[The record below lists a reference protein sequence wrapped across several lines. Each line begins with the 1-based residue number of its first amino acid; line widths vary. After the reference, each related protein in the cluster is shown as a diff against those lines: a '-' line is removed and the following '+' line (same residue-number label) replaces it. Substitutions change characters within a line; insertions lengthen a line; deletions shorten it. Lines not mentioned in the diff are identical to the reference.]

1 MRSIYDFS
9 RDEILNNLY
18 IGLRQH
24 GGELLGKTS
33 ELIFDDDI
41 EQYVYIRVYKEGDEI
56 GTIKEIDDIL
66 DHFDISVDM
75 AIKSAMINSKKE
87 TKVVSMAEVLG
98 FKEEHGDPMML
109 VVTNTYSYLGAGNL
123 MASWEDISTKLRNK
137 GYKRVVLIPSSIH
150 EWIITDVSNDDA
162 SPMVS
167 DVNKSVVEK
176 SEWLSDKSY
185 EVIL

>member
-75 AIKSAMINSKKE
+75 AIISAMINSRKE

-109 VVTNTYSYLGAGNL
+109 VVTNTYNHLGAGNL
-123 MASWEDISTKLRNK
+123 IASWVDISTELRNK

-150 EWIITDVSNDDA
+150 EWIITDISNDDA

-176 SEWLSDKSY
+176 SAWLSDKSY

>member
-18 IGLRQH
+18 IGLRH
-24 GGELLGKTS
+24 NDGELLSKTS
-33 ELIFDDDI
+33 KLIFNDDI

-56 GTIKEIDDIL
+56 CTVKEIDDIL
-66 DHFDISVDM
+66 NHFDISVDM

-87 TKVVSMAEVLG
+87 TKVAPIAEILG
-98 FKEEHGDPMML
+98 LEEESGSPLML
-109 VVTNTYSYLGAGNL
+109 AVTNTYSHLGAGNL
-123 MASWEDISTKLRNK
+123 VASWADISTKLRNK

-150 EWIITDVSNDDA
+150 EWIITDISNDDV

>member
-18 IGLRQH
+18 VGLRH
-24 GGELLGKTS
+24 HEGELLGKTS
-33 ELIFDDDI
+33 ELIFGGDI

-87 TKVVSMAEVLG
+87 TKVASMAEVLG
-98 FKEEHGDPMML
+98 FKEKHDDPMML
-109 VVTNTYSYLGAGNL
+109 VVNNTYGYLGAGNL
-123 MASWEDISTKLRNK
+123 IASWVDISTELRNK

-150 EWIITDVSNDDA
+150 EWIITDISNDEA

-167 DVNKSVVEK
+167 EVNKSVVKK

>member
-18 IGLRQH
+18 IGLRH
-24 GGELLGKTS
+24 NDGELLSKTS
-33 ELIFDDDI
+33 KLIFNDDI
-41 EQYVYIRVYKEGDEI
+41 EQYAYIRVYKEDDEI

-66 DHFDISVDM
+66 NHFDISVDM

-87 TKVVSMAEVLG
+87 TKVAPIAEILG
-98 FKEEHGDPMML
+98 LEEEHGDPMML
-109 VVTNTYSYLGAGNL
+109 VVTNTYSHLGAGNL
-123 MASWEDISTKLRNK
+123 VASWADISTELRNK

-150 EWIITDVSNDDA
+150 EWIITDISNDDV

-167 DVNKSVVEK
+167 DVNKSMVEK